1 MRWNQWADAGKLDI
15 DRKVLVLPA
24 CECVRLALV
33 HIPAGEDRPRL
44 AIETAEKWAHGDP
57 AVTLT
62 MVRAAASAAS
72 AASAADATARESDA
86 PRAQCCEIVRRHIT
100 VEMIALRLAVIVK
113 GAE

>member
-1 MRWNQWADAGKLDI
+1 MLT
-15 DRKVLVLPA
+15 A
-24 CECVRLALV
+24 CECARLALV

-62 MVRAAASAAS
+62 MVRAAASAA
-72 AASAADATARESDA
+72 AAADAADAADTADTTARESDA

-100 VEMIALRLAVIVK
+100 VEMIVLRLTAIVK